1 MKLFTLLKNKIK
13 GACDIHY
20 EPGTIYNININDI
33 KIPAEFEMTPPRN
46 AKVDRKRWYY
56 KEHSQFDKPIVLKQN
71 LELTDGYIN
80 FLLAKNEFGFR
91 YVECCFIDE

>member
-1 MKLFTLLKNKIK
+1 MQLLTLLRNKIK

-33 KIPAEFEMTPPRN
+33 KIPAEFEMTPPRK
-46 AKVDRKRWYY
+46 AKMDRKRKYQN
-56 KEHSQFDKPIVLKQN
+56 EHEQFDKPIVLKQN

-91 YVECCFIDE
+91 YVECCFVDE

>member
-33 KIPAEFEMTPPRN
+33 KIPSEFEMTPPRK
-46 AKVDRKRWYY
+46 AKMDRKRRYY
-56 KEHSQFDKPIVLKQN
+56 IEHGQFDKPIVLKQN
-71 LELTDGYIN
+71 LELTDG
-80 FLLAKNEFGFR
+80 FCALLIAKEMGMR
-91 YVECCFIDE
+91 YVECCFVDE